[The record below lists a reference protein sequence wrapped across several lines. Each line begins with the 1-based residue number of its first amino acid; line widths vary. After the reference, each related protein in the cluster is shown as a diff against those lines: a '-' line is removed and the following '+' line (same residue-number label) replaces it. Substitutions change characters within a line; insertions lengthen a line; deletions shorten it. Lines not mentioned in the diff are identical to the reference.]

1 MPESFGNLNELFM
14 LDYANIDTNQ
24 SVQRFCIYIV
34 SDKAGKIEMESKHII
49 FNWQYS
55 SDHRLENRKSVT

>member
-49 FNWQYS
+49 FN
-55 SDHRLENRKSVT
+55 